1 MLACGPFVA
10 SRERNRGMLT
20 RLRSITSFGAV
31 TVLAIAA
38 LGVGAPAEAVNAHAS
53 SRAVCPAPTTG
64 HAHCHAFVTT
74 DANGNPIAAALPSGF
89 GPAQFH
95 GAYSLP
101 NSAPN
106 SQTIAIVDAYDD
118 PTAKA
123 DLNTFDTTFG
133 LPPVPSCGGS
143 VTTSC
148 FQKVNQNGTASP
160 LPRKSAGWAL
170 EISLDIQVAH
180 EICQNCKILLVEAR
194 TNSFSN
200 LASAVNTA
208 ASLGATV
215 ISNSYGGSDSSQMS
229 AYNHLGIAITA
240 SSGDGGYGV
249 ESPASFNTVVAVG
262 GTTLSLGAND
272 TYGGETVWSG
282 AGSGCSSLN
291 TARAFQTLASGWSA
305 TGCGTKRGVAD
316 VAADANPA
324 TGAAVYDSTSYQGRV
339 GWFQVG
345 GTSLSAPLIA
355 AVFALAGN
363 AASVTYP
370 ASIPYGHTGSLHD
383 VTIGS
388 NGSCNTTMC
397 KGAIGYD
404 GPTGVGTP
412 NGTGGF

>member
-1 MLACGPFVA
+1 MLA
-10 SRERNRGMLT
+10 
-20 RLRSITSFGAV
+20 RLRSITSVGAV
-31 TVLAIAA
+31 AVLAIAA
-38 LGVGAPAEAVNAHAS
+38 VWFGLPARAANAHAS

-64 HAHCHAFVTT
+64 YVHCHAFVTT

-101 NSAPN
+101 NTAPN

-118 PTAKA
+118 PTAEA
-123 DLNTFDTTFG
+123 DLDTFNSTFG
-133 LPPVPSCGGS
+133 LPSFPSCGGS

-148 FQKVNQNGTASP
+148 FQKVNQNGSASP
-160 LPRKSAGWAL
+160 LPRKNAGWAL
-170 EISLDIQVAH
+170 EISLDVQVAH

-200 LASAVNTA
+200 LSAAVNTA

-215 ISNSYGGSDSSQMS
+215 ISNSYGGLDSSPRS
-229 AYNHLGIAITA
+229 AYNHSGIAITA
-240 SSGDGGYGV
+240 SSGDAGYGV

-262 GTTLSLGAND
+262 GTTLSLGASN
-272 TYGGETVWSG
+272 TYGSEKVWSG
-282 AGSGCSSLN
+282 AGSGCSSFN
-291 TARAFQTLASGWSA
+291 TARSFQTSASGWSA
-305 TGCGTKRGVAD
+305 TGCGTKRGVVD
-316 VAADANPA
+316 VAADADPA
-324 TGAAVYDSTSYQGRV
+324 TGAAVYDSTSYQGRS

-363 AASVTYP
+363 AASATYP

-383 VTIGS
+383 VTNGS
-388 NGSCNTTMC
+388 NGSCGTTMC
-397 KGAIGYD
+397 KGAAGYD

>member
-1 MLACGPFVA
+1 MLA
-10 SRERNRGMLT
+10 
-20 RLRSITSFGAV
+20 RLRSITSIGAV
-31 TVLAIAA
+31 TIMAIAA
-38 LGVGAPAEAVNAHAS
+38 IGFGAPVQAANVHAS
-53 SRAVCPAPTTG
+53 SRAVCPAPDVG
-64 HAHCHAFVTT
+64 HVHCHAFVTT

-101 NSAPN
+101 NTAPN
-106 SQTIAIVDAYDD
+106 NQTIAIVDAYDD

-123 DLNTFDTTFG
+123 DLDMFNSTFG
-133 LPPVPSCGGS
+133 LPAFPSCGGS

-148 FQKVNQNGTASP
+148 FQKVNQNGSASQ

-170 EISLDIQVAH
+170 EISLDVQVAH

-200 LASAVNTA
+200 LSTAVNTA

-215 ISNSYGGSDSSQMS
+215 ISNSYGGSDSGPRS
-229 AYNHLGIAITA
+229 AYNHSGIAITA

-249 ESPASFNTVVAVG
+249 ESPASFNTVVGVG
-262 GTTLSLGAND
+262 GTTLSLGASN
-272 TYGGETVWSG
+272 TYGSEKVWSG

-291 TARAFQTLASGWSA
+291 TARAFQTSASGWPA

-316 VAADANPA
+316 VAADADPA
-324 TGAAVYDSTSYQGRV
+324 TGAAVYDSTSYQGRK

-363 AASVTYP
+363 AASAAYP
-370 ASIPYGHTGSLHD
+370 ASIPYGHATSLHD
-383 VTIGS
+383 VTTGS
-388 NGSCNTTMC
+388 NGSCTTTMC
-397 KGAIGYD
+397 KGAAGYD
-404 GPTGVGTP
+404 GPTGIGTP

>member
-1 MLACGPFVA
+1 MLA
-10 SRERNRGMLT
+10 
-20 RLRSITSFGAV
+20 RLRSIASFGAIA
-31 TVLAIAA
+31 VLVIAA
-38 LGVGAPAEAVNAHAS
+38 LAVGAPAGAVNAHAS

-74 DANGNPIAAALPSGF
+74 DANGNPIAAALPNGY

-101 NSAPN
+101 NTAPN
-106 SQTIAIVDAYDD
+106 NQTIAIVDAYDD

-123 DLNTFDTTFG
+123 DLDTFDTTFG
-133 LPPVPSCGGS
+133 LPPFPSCSGS

-148 FQKVNQNGTASP
+148 FQKVNQNGSASP
-160 LPRKSAGWAL
+160 LPRKNAGWAL
-170 EISLDIQVAH
+170 EISLDVQVAH

-200 LASAVNTA
+200 LATAVNTA
-208 ASLGATV
+208 VTRGATV
-215 ISNSYGGSDSSQMS
+215 ISNSYGGSDASPTS
-229 AYNHLGIAITA
+229 AYNHPGIAITA
-240 SSGDGGYGV
+240 SSGDRGYGV

-262 GTTLSLGAND
+262 GTRLSLGANNS
-272 TYGGETVWSG
+272 YGAETVWSG
-282 AGSGCSSLN
+282 SGSGCSSLN
-291 TARAFQTLASGWSA
+291 TARAFQASAPGWSA

-316 VAADANPA
+316 VAADADPA
-324 TGAAVYDSTSYQGRV
+324 TGAAVYDSTSYQGRR

-363 AASVTYP
+363 AASARYP

-383 VTIGS
+383 VTSGK
-388 NGSCNTTMC
+388 NGSCSTTTC
-397 KGAIGYD
+397 TGAVGYD

-412 NGTGGF
+412 KGISGF

>member
-1 MLACGPFVA
+1 MLA
-10 SRERNRGMLT
+10 
-20 RLRSITSFGAV
+20 RLRSITSVGAV
-31 TVLAIAA
+31 AVLAIATI
-38 LGVGAPAEAVNAHAS
+38 GFGAPARAANAHAS
-53 SRAVCPAPTTG
+53 SRAICPAPITG
-64 HAHCHAFVTT
+64 YAHCHAFVTT
-74 DANGNPIAAALPSGF
+74 DANGNPIAVALPSGF

-101 NSAPN
+101 NTAPN
-106 SQTIAIVDAYDD
+106 NQTIAILDAYDD

-123 DLNTFDTTFG
+123 DLDMFDTTFG
-133 LPPVPSCGGS
+133 LPSFPSCGGS

-148 FQKVNQNGTASP
+148 FQKVNQNGNASP

-170 EISLDIQVAH
+170 EISLDVQVAH
-180 EICQNCKILLVEAR
+180 EICQNCRILLVEAR

-200 LASAVNTA
+200 LSTAVNTA
-208 ASLGATV
+208 SSLGATV
-215 ISNSYGGSDSSQMS
+215 ISNSYGGSDSSPRS
-229 AYNHLGIAITA
+229 AYNHSGIAITA

-249 ESPASFNTVVAVG
+249 ESPASFNTVVGVG
-262 GTTLSLGAND
+262 GTTLSLGANN
-272 TYGGETVWSG
+272 TYVSEKVWSG

-291 TARAFQTLASGWSA
+291 EAQSFQTSTPNWLA
-305 TGCGTKRGVAD
+305 TGCGAKRGVAD
-316 VAADANPA
+316 VAADADPA
-324 TGAAVYDSTSYQGRV
+324 TGAAVYDSTSYQGRS

-363 AASVTYP
+363 AASATYP

-383 VTIGS
+383 VTNGS
-388 NGSCNTTMC
+388 NGSCGTTMC
-397 KGAIGYD
+397 KGAAGYD